1 MISSLRLIQMSI
13 SDINV
18 EIYLCNLY
26 LRSIDEID
34 GSLLDI
40 AVSYLLGKVDICL
53 LGGVEGCLLGG
64 VVGCWLHRKQG

>member
-1 MISSLRLIQMSI
+1 MSI

-18 EIYLCNLY
+18 EIYLCNLS
-26 LRSIDEID
+26 LRLIVEID

-40 AVSYLLGKVDICL
+40 AVGYFLGKVDIYL

-64 VVGCWLHRKQG
+64 DVGCWLHPKQG